1 MSSLNIMGYSAL
13 GLPIEMHSW
22 TALSFSA
29 PHVLILGGV
38 HGDEIEGVTA
48 ALGLLRE
55 LQKNELPVWPFH
67 LHLIPRF
74 NVDGVL
80 LKARSNFN
88 GVDLNRNLPTKD
100 WTAEAPNPRY
110 QPGSYPLSEPENQA
124 LVRLLEELKP
134 ALIIS
139 LHSWYPVLNV
149 NGDCLH
155 FAELLAQRIGY
166 RIDTDI
172 GYPTPGSLGTYAGLE
187 RGWPTLTYELERG
200 IPLPEIL
207 RTHVP
212 AILSSL
218 REWSRA

>member
-1 MSSLNIMGYSAL
+1 MSFIGFSAL

-22 TALSFSA
+22 GATSGQL
-29 PHVLILGGV
+29 PNVLILGGV
-38 HGDEIEGVTA
+38 HGDETEGVTA

-55 LQKNELPVWPFH
+55 LQKPENHSWPFH

-80 LKARSNFN
+80 LKTRSNFH

-100 WTAEAPNPRY
+100 WTAEVKNPRY
-110 QPGSYPLSEPENQA
+110 QPGPYPLSEPENQA
-124 LVRLLEELKP
+124 LVRLLDELKP

-149 NGDCLH
+149 NGDCLR
-155 FAELLAQRIGY
+155 FAELLAKRIGY

-187 RGWPTLTYELERG
+187 RGWPTLTYEIERG
-200 IPLPEIL
+200 LPLPEVL

-218 REWSRA
+218 GEWSAR